1 MALPLPKVV
10 EDVGPGGPMV
20 TSMRG
25 LNALTNENTLRK
37 INEIKQQYAAI
48 TAQADAASKLA
59 YANLMGPQFLA
70 KIMGNKSA
78 LGNMTDDQAKSALN
92 QIYRAGTG
100 QGVSNIF
107 SQQQPMGA
115 GTSQG
120 PLTSWITSK
129 LKDAFNHTKPAI
141 NNLNAPAPQMPMVP
155 QQQAPA
161 QPQSLGQQPQASAP
175 SQMTYA
181 NAHGDNDLVNTA
193 FHEWLNSPEGVQEI
207 AKGEAANIPDE
218 KEIVEWYK
226 NKMASQVAAGN
237 PAMQPSPS
245 QPQAVTPL
253 AGPPASTFAENAGRY
268 EGIEQEGKASGNI
281 RAKDIEALN
290 NAVFN
295 TETNKST
302 LNQIN
307 SILASPEFEQIR
319 QNPLLGNHE
328 LSYYAKEGT
337 PAQQQMVGKYYTLT
351 GNLIKDASRDFAGQ
365 FRKGEQQLL
374 QGMKPSPAD
383 TVDAAKGKSETL
395 TLLNEMLNQRSRL
408 TSQIMNKYH
417 VNKLQALDAADQQL
431 NGDKIRQTIHDSLN
445 PTVTIRNKTTGE
457 TKTISVAE
465 ARKLGVPNV

>member
-1 MALPLPKVV
+1 MALPLPRVI

-20 TSMRG
+20 TTMRG
-25 LNALTNENTLRK
+25 LNSLSNENTLRK
-37 INEIKQQYAAI
+37 INEIKQQYTAI
-48 TAQADAASKLA
+48 TAQADAAAKLA

-70 KIMGNKSA
+70 KIMGNDSA
-78 LGNMTDDQAKSALN
+78 LANMSENQKRSALS

-100 QGVSNIF
+100 QGIGNAF
-107 SQQQPMGA
+107 SQQQSMGA

-141 NNLNAPAPQMPMVP
+141 NNLNAPAPQIPMVP
-155 QQQAPA
+155 QQQTPM
-161 QPQSLGQQPQASAP
+161 QPQSLGQSPQATAASP
-175 SQMTYA
+175 MTYA

-193 FHEWLNSPEGVQEI
+193 FHEWLNSPEGVQEV
-207 AKGEAANIPDE
+207 AKGESANIPDE
-218 KEIVEWYK
+218 KEIVDWYK
-226 NKMASQVAAGN
+226 NKIASQAPAGN
-237 PAMQPSPS
+237 AA
-245 QPQAVTPL
+245 PQSATPV
-253 AGPPASTFAENAGRY
+253 PQMSTTGTAPTYAENTGTY
-268 EGIEQEGKASGNI
+268 KGLVSEGEQTGKI
-281 RAKDIEALN
+281 RAQDIKSLN
-290 NAVFN
+290 DAVFN
-295 TETNKST
+295 TENNKTT

-307 SILASPEFEQIR
+307 EILSSPEFEQIR

-351 GNLIKDASRDFAGQ
+351 GNLVKDAARDFGGT

-374 QGMKPSPAD
+374 LGMKPSPAD

-395 TLLNEMLNQRSRL
+395 TLLNAMLNQRSKL
-408 TSQIMNKYH
+408 TSQIMSKYH

-431 NGDKIRQTIHDSLN
+431 HGDKIRQTIHDSLN
-445 PTVTIRNKTTGE
+445 PTVTIRNKSTGE